1 MDLQSLAFGISD
13 PSVWYPVSD
22 IQYTLYGLV
31 SYFYAQVLSRE
42 NIEGIIKFAFEEK
55 LLLLADEVYQANI
68 WGAGMK
74 FHSFKKV
81 MKEMGPEY
89 ENMELASFH
98 SMSKGWHGE

>member
-1 MDLQSLAFGISD
+1 MNPWTDRQTNDAS
-13 PSVWYPVSD
+13 
-22 IQYTLYGLV
+22 YGVDFFATKYEELELT
-31 SYFYAQVLSRE
+31 QVLSRE
-42 NIEGIIKFAFEEK
+42 NMEEIIKFAKEEK
-55 LLLLADEVYQANI
+55 LLLLADEVYQTNI

-89 ENMELASFH
+89 EDMELASFH